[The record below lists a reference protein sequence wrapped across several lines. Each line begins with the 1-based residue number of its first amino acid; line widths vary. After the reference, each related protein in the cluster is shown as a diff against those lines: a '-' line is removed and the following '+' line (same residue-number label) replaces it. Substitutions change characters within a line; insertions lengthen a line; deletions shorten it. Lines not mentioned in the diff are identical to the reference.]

1 MTSLSEIKNEN
12 IAQHI
17 YFIRGEKVMLDV
29 DLASLYGVETRVLK
43 QSVRRN
49 ISRFPIDFMF
59 QLTEEEI
66 KFVVSHSVIPSKS
79 FFGGAQP
86 FAFTEQGIAMLSGVL
101 KTERAVQVNV
111 AIMRTFVQMRKLML
125 SYKDLEDK
133 IEKLEKKYDSNFD
146 VIFKVIKQLIKE
158 KNKPPRPIG
167 YKTYDTSD
175 KKKQVRNE
183 R

>member
-1 MTSLSEIKNEN
+1 MKTGLIEIKNEN

-43 QSVRRN
+43 QAVRRN
-49 ISRFPIDFMF
+49 NTRFPIDFMF
-59 QLTEEEI
+59 QLSEDEI
-66 KFVVSHSVIPSKS
+66 RFVVSQNVIPSKS
-79 FFGGAQP
+79 YFGGAKP

-101 KTERAVQVNV
+101 KSKRAIQVNV

-125 SYKDLEDK
+125 SYKELEDK
-133 IEKLEKKYDSNFD
+133 IEKLEQKYDSNFD

-158 KNKPPRPIG
+158 KNKPARPVG
-167 YKTYDTSD
+167 YKNYDIPDNKTTS
-175 KKKQVRNE
+175 K
-183 R
+183 